1 MSYTVNTETC
11 KSCKLCIEVCPVNIL
26 DINDKK
32 EVFFIKERIS
42 ACIKCAQCMSV
53 CSTKSVQIDNFS
65 YDKDFLDIPSDKIE
79 YSTFLD
85 FLKQRRSIRNFKN
98 REVSDDI
105 LQKII
110 NAVEFAPYGSAH
122 DAVHFTIVR
131 DKTKLSKAL
140 PLMSEF
146 YNEKIVKW
154 LKNPMMRFIIKK
166 KKGEETFNT
175 MTNHL
180 YPMAKIGNY
189 NIEYGDRILRNAP
202 VLMIFHAEK
211 GAEEHTNNSL
221 IYATYA
227 MMAASSLG
235 VGATF
240 NGLVPSAINKMSELK
255 QIFEIPENH
264 EAVISLILGYPKYK
278 YKRTVK
284 RTKTN
289 VNFI

>member
-1 MSYTVNTETC
+1 
-11 KSCKLCIEVCPVNIL
+11 L

-32 EVFFIKERIS
+32 DVFFIKERIS
-42 ACIKCAQCMSV
+42 ACVKCAQCMAV
-53 CSTKSVQIDNFS
+53 CSTKSVQINDFS
-65 YDKDFLDIPSDKIE
+65 YDDDFLDIPLEKIE
-79 YSTFLD
+79 YSTFLN

-98 REVSDDI
+98 KEISDEI

-110 NAVEFAPYGSAH
+110 DAVEFAPYGSAH

-140 PLMSEF
+140 PFMSEF
-146 YNEKIVKW
+146 YNDKIVKW
-154 LKNPMMRFIIKK
+154 LENPMMKFIIKQ
-166 KKGEETFNT
+166 KKGLETYNT
-175 MTNHL
+175 MKNHL
-180 YPMAKIGNY
+180 YPVAKIGNY
-189 NIEYGDRILRNAP
+189 NIEYGDRITRGAP
-202 VLMIFHAEK
+202 VLIIFHAEK
-211 GAEEHTNNSL
+211 GAEEHTKNSL

-227 MMAASSLG
+227 MMAAFSLG
-235 VGATF
+235 IGATF

-264 EAVISLILGYPKYK
+264 EATISLMLGYPKYQ

-289 VNFI
+289 VKFI

>member
-1 MSYTVNTETC
+1 
-11 KSCKLCIEVCPVNIL
+11 
-26 DINDKK
+26 
-32 EVFFIKERIS
+32 
-42 ACIKCAQCMSV
+42 MSV

-65 YDKDFLDIPSDKIE
+65 YDKDFLDIPSDKIQ

-154 LKNPMMRFIIKK
+154 LENPMMRFIIKK

-240 NGLVPSAINKMSELK
+240 NELVPSAINKMSELK

-284 RTKTN
+284 RAKTN